1 MDVTTHVSKDFKIN
15 RREAKR
21 SKEESWETA
30 RDYNTAREKKE
41 GIYKDN
47 KEMKRVLK

>member
-21 SKEESWETA
+21 SKEENWE
-30 RDYNTAREKKE
+30 NS
-41 GIYKDN
+41 
-47 KEMKRVLK
+47 KRL